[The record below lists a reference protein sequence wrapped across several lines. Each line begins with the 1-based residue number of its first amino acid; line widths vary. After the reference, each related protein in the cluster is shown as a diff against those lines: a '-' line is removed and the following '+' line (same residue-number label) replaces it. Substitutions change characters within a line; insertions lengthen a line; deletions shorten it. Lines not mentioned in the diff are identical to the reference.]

1 MALRRR
7 AGQPRSRGRPS
18 LRAQRASRGAVARRA
33 GPREVV
39 LVSNGPGEVATW
51 VRTVAAELAAAAR
64 DDGDAAA
71 ERRRLRLSVVLA
83 PCPHASG
90 GEGALAASF
99 GGVDRVQE
107 AADFWRLLRT
117 ARGRSAD
124 GEEWGAWGRSGVV
137 VFLGGDQLFALLLA
151 WRLGFRSALYA
162 ETDARWCAWAH
173 RYFLR
178 SADLLGGVPA
188 RHRGKCEVVGDL
200 MMDAALGAGLGSARG
215 RRGGPP
221 TVALLPGSK
230 PVKLELGLPYF
241 LAVADSV
248 RRQLGAA
255 RFVLPLAPTVPLAA
269 LQGYAD
275 PARNPLID
283 RLAGGRGRV
292 EREAGVEGLPA
303 PDPRRVGRLVTGHG
317 TEVEIWQGAAPP
329 YELYAGADLCVTTV
343 GTNTAELGAL
353 GVPMVVALPTHVLE
367 QFRGAVGGLLG
378 LLMRLPGI
386 LGRKI
391 AQLVNAYVVRRS
403 GRLAWPNRWA
413 GAEIVPELVGR
424 VEPAEVAAVAAGYL
438 RDGAKLAA
446 MRARLQTWS
455 ARQRARSGGDGE
467 GKAAARVA
475 SGVLAEVGLA
485 EVGLAEVG
493 FAATANGSR

>member
-1 MALRRR
+1 M
-7 AGQPRSRGRPS
+7 
-18 LRAQRASRGAVARRA
+18 
-33 GPREVV
+33 
-39 LVSNGPGEVATW
+39 SNGPGEVATW

-64 DDGDAAA
+64 DDGDDAA

-124 GEEWGAWGRSGVV
+124 GAEWGAWGRSGVV
-137 VFLGGDQLFALLLA
+137 VFLGGDQFAALLLA

-200 MMDAALGAGLGSARG
+200 MMDAALGAALGAGPGSARG
-215 RRGGPP
+215 RRGGGP

-283 RLAGGRGRV
+283 RLAWGRGRV
-292 EREAGVEGLPA
+292 EREAGAEGPPA

-391 AQLVNAYVVRRS
+391 AQLVNAVVVRRS

-424 VEPAEVAAVAAGYL
+424 VEPAEVAAVAVGYL

-446 MRARLQTWS
+446 MRARLRTWS

-485 EVGLAEVG
+485 
-493 FAATANGSR
+493 ATANGSR